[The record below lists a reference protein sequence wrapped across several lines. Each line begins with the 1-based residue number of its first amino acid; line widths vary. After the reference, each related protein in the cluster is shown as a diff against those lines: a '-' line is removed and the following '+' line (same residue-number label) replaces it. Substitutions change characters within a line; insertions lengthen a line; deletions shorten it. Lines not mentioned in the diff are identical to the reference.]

1 MKKFP
6 ALLTLLLGIVAMST
20 PLLVGAQAAPG
31 GSDFVALAPITGLTD
46 AGSAVLNSGS
56 LAIFFNNLYKFCI
69 GLAAALAVIMII
81 WGGLEISTQDSISK
95 QGAGKEKIQNAI
107 YGLILVLSP
116 VLVFSIINPAIL
128 NLSLNLRPLDTASVQ
143 PNTTLPLDA
152 TNGNIPF
159 VDRTVAAP
167 ISGAWCSRDTGSQR
181 LFCAT
186 TEDLCKKAR
195 SANSLLITEPCK
207 FITP

>member
-1 MKKFP
+1 MKKSL
-6 ALLTLLLGIVAMST
+6 ALFTLLIGILAMGT

-31 GSDFVALAPITGLTD
+31 GSDFVALAPIAGLTD
-46 AGSAVLNSGS
+46 PGSAVLNSGS
-56 LAIFFNNLYKFCI
+56 LAVFFNNLYKFCI

-128 NLSLNLRPLDTASVQ
+128 NLSLNLPALDTVSVQ

-159 VDRTVAAP
+159 VDRTTAAP
-167 ISGAWCSRDTGSQR
+167 ITGAWCSRDPLSQR

-186 TEDLCKKAR
+186 TEDLCQKAR
-195 SANSLLITEPCK
+195 NANSFLITDPCK
-207 FITP
+207 FIAP

>member
-1 MKKFP
+1 MKKF
-6 ALLTLLLGIVAMST
+6 LTLLLGIVAMST

-31 GSDFVALAPITGLTD
+31 GSDFVALAPIAGLTD
-46 AGSAVLNSGS
+46 PSSVTSVINSQN
-56 LAIFFNNLYKFCI
+56 LASFFNNLYKFCI

-107 YGLILVLSP
+107 YGLLLVLSP